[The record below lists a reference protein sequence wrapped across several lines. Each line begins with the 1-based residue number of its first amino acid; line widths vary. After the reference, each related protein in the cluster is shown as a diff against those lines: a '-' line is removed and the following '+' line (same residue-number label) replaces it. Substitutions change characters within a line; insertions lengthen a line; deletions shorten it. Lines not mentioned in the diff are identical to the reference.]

1 MCLALLLALAA
12 PPVHAEPAS
21 AAATTWTASLR
32 DEYLEGERIRVPLMV
47 QNSGSEMLTV
57 PDLERRPWLVDFA
70 FDAGTGELEHRRT
83 KAPAAD
89 PGQQLKIPPRAQR
102 VTLLE
107 VPTSGTLRAGDYTL
121 LVSILDKADGEPTPV
136 ARESMVVAPSH
147 PVSAHLEAS
156 AAGADRTQLQS
167 VWVHQA
173 QDAYDLYLHLS
184 DGRRPDRE
192 LGSFFL
198 TRLDTKVRPL
208 LSRARG
214 NDAANRHVVWQAGD
228 RAVSVLQLQ
237 GLSVRGEVQT
247 VEVPWPRV
255 ELVAAPMTDGTGAVH
270 VPLWVPAPRGS
281 GGELRILR
289 VAERGRTDFRRLLR
303 MDAPPIQVE
312 SVVDDSG
319 VAHVAVLTA
328 AALDLYSI
336 REVEGGAALP
346 VAGRRL
352 LRPPEGQRLERVE
365 FGLRATE
372 GETAGG
378 LALLA
383 LSRSETALTPQWV
396 GLQGGTARSL
406 DPLPLP
412 SSAAVLEL
420 VPNGLQAP
428 GVLLDDGG
436 TVRFVEGA
444 RSAPVPL
451 SLQGDWGVVRGVAGE
466 VVLRR
471 AVNSGPIAVSRL

>member
-12 PPVHAEPAS
+12 PQVHAEPAS
-21 AAATTWTASLR
+21 TAASTWTATLR
-32 DEYLEGERIRVPLMV
+32 DEYLEGERIRVPLTV
-47 QNSGSEMLTV
+47 QNSGLETLTV

-83 KAPAAD
+83 KAPATD
-89 PGQQLKIPPRAQR
+89 PGQQLQIPPRAQR

-107 VPTSGTLRAGDYTL
+107 VPTSGSLKAGDYTL
-121 LVSILDKADGEPTPV
+121 LVSILDKADGEPRPV

-147 PVSAHLEAS
+147 PVAAHLEAS

-167 VWVHQA
+167 VWVHEA
-173 QDAYDLYLHLS
+173 RDAYDLYLHLS

-192 LGSFFL
+192 VGSFFL
-198 TRLDTKVRPL
+198 TRLDAKVRPL

-214 NDAANRHVVWQAGD
+214 NDASNRHVVWQSGD

-237 GLSVRGEVQT
+237 GLSVRGEAQT

-270 VPLWVPAPRGS
+270 VPIWVPAPRGT

-289 VAERGRTDFRRLLR
+289 VGERGRTGFRRLLR
-303 MDAPPIQVE
+303 MDAPPVQVE

-328 AALDLYSI
+328 EALDLYSI

-383 LSRSETALTPQWV
+383 LSRSESAVTPQWV
-396 GLQGGTARSL
+396 GLQGGTPRSMES
-406 DPLPLP
+406 LPLAA
-412 SSAAVLEL
+412 SAGVLEL
-420 VPNGLQAP
+420 VPNGLRPP
-428 GVLLDDGG
+428 GVLVEDGAS
-436 TVRFVEGA
+436 VRFVEGA
-444 RSAPVPL
+444 RTTPVTL
-451 SLQGDWGVVRGVAGE
+451 SLQGDWGIVRGASGE

-471 AVNSGPIAVSRL
+471 AVNAGPIAVSRL